1 MHKSDFI
8 FGNMTSFDL
17 ASGYSVH
24 PMTRVIPLDIRTK
37 YKNDTQC
44 GFRLY
49 VSLISCIK
57 SWTNRGRGPL
67 LHRWS
72 NCDKMR
78 MTECDLVC
86 VPSEHFALKTG

>member
-1 MHKSDFI
+1 MHKSEFI

-37 YKNDTQC
+37 YKNDTQ
-44 GFRLY
+44 
-49 VSLISCIK
+49 SCIK

-72 NCDKMR
+72 NCDIMR